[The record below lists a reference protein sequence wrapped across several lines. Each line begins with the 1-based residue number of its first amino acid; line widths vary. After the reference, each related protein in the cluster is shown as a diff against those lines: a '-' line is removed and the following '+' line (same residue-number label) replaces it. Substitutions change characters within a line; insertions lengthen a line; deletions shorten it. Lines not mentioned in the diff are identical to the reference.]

1 VALFGSHKGTPADLL
16 VVGLGNPGKEY
27 QQTRHNVGADVVQLL
42 ADRHGGQLKLHKERA
57 LTDEVKID
65 SKRVA
70 LAFPQTYMNDSG
82 VSVRALLKRYGIEDF
97 SQLIIVHDELDLET
111 GRIQVKLGGGTAGH
125 NGLRSIVSHVKS
137 EDFGRIR
144 IGIGKPNQK
153 GADYVLS
160 KPGKKDFE
168 ELAGAIQQAADA
180 VETLARTEDFAA
192 VMNQFN

>member
-1 VALFGSHKGTPADLL
+1 MALFGSHKGTPADLL